1 MVRTLRLFH
10 AMLLYHLLFHWN
22 WWYWYITTTLLLLF
36 LKIYHNWHVLLCN
49 KKYYFLRQNDPVTMS
64 SYGEPYL
71 FCCFGFCIARC
82 IRSFPIFSV
91 ESITFH
97 QSFSDLFTPPPLTL
111 SSTIILWFRWFVII
125 AVAALSWWVPIR
137 DSFKSGFLPYILSLK
152 CHDPHLATLPD
163 SSGLEWRGSTKWQ

>member
-1 MVRTLRLFH
+1 
-10 AMLLYHLLFHWN
+10 MLLYHLLFHWN

-71 FCCFGFCIARC
+71 FCCFFGFCIARC